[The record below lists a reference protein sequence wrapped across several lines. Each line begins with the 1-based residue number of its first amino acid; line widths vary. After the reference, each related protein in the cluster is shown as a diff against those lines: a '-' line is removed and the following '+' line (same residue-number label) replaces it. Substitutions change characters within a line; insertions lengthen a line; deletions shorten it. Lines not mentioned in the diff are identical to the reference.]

1 MRVSNYSN
9 KTIYMTPH
17 ITLHHITA
25 FQNRVIIRQRR
36 EMANSI
42 VHRNAGW
49 KSNTPLDLLLY
60 ILVHISTILSDKG
73 IAFLTNINY
82 PGIRFTLRHHQFQSL
97 CKNFG
102 GALVL
107 GDDLWASE
115 IQLLLFSLVVRHLCP
130 NSQTTQLQKQ
140 WQR

>member
-1 MRVSNYSN
+1 
-9 KTIYMTPH
+9 
-17 ITLHHITA
+17 
-25 FQNRVIIRQRR
+25 
-36 EMANSI
+36 MANNI

-49 KSNTPLDLLLY
+49 KSNTPLNLLLY
-60 ILVHISTILSDKG
+60 ILQREITILSDKG

-82 PGIRFTLRHHQFQSL
+82 PGIRFTLGHHQFQSL

-130 NSQTTQLQKQ
+130 NSQDGYRKNTKSFLFGINIVRSWGRERTEEVGKC
-140 WQR
+140 